1 VRFVNQRVTNWE
13 NSDWDTF
20 CVNFIGKSGL
30 STVLPI
36 HNDRASPFFSLFDG
50 SALVDA
56 LYRTI
61 MNKKTGAIHQD
72 EGIDSALD
80 FVRVNALAREI
91 DSKPV
96 VTSKGEQL
104 LNELGAPTAQSESN
118 SVGGR

>member
-1 VRFVNQRVTNWE
+1 M
-13 NSDWDTF
+13 
-20 CVNFIGKSGL
+20 
-30 STVLPI
+30 LPA
-36 HNDRASPFFSLFDG
+36 HNDRLSPFFRLFDG

-72 EGIDSALD
+72 KGIDSALD
-80 FVRVNALAREI
+80 FVRVNALAGEI

-118 SVGGR
+118 SVGDR